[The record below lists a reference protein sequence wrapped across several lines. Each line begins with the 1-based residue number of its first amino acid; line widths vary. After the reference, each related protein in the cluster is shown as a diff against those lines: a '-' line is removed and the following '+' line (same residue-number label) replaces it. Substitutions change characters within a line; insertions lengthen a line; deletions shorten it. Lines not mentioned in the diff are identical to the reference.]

1 MWRFSFLRG
10 GVKDFFQIHSK
21 GIYKHPS
28 YSRNH
33 PEWLFWS
40 CETCL
45 RHIRNH
51 PIIENYFLRLHFR
64 KLPSENREVR
74 FKKVSERVFF
84 STKIENLQIF
94 FFWSMCRMAMGVGAF
109 DSPDPVAPSRYL
121 KHILL
126 SSRKF
131 FRGLWSRR
139 IHWKMRK
146 SQIKFRNFEMNF
158 WKILKKHVF
167 PNFQADVCVLWTWE
181 WVRLKALIQEH
192 LLDILNIYYV

>member
-1 MWRFSFLRG
+1 
-10 GVKDFFQIHSK
+10 
-21 GIYKHPS
+21 
-28 YSRNH
+28 
-33 PEWLFWS
+33 
-40 CETCL
+40 
-45 RHIRNH
+45 
-51 PIIENYFLRLHFR
+51 
-64 KLPSENREVR
+64 
-74 FKKVSERVFF
+74 
-84 STKIENLQIF
+84 
-94 FFWSMCRMAMGVGAF
+94 MCRMAMGVGAF
-109 DSPDPVAPSRYL
+109 ESPDPGAPSRYL

-181 WVRLKALIQEH
+181 LVRLKALIQEH
-192 LLDILNIYYV
+192 LLDTLNIYFWTLEKFLEASKGEESIQKMSKSQVKFRNFQMNFWLEICSFFEWILRL